1 MSRTSVRWTAPAR
14 WTALALLLSLAL
26 PPVQAAEGA
35 PATALQPG
43 TPDTMT
49 PGKVEEV
56 SSKVPGLAG
65 GGYRTRVSHGGTTV
79 PVVVVGG
86 TPYEMGLHLGRLMRA
101 EIAAFA
107 PVALQGLAA
116 EAGASPET
124 LAATWTATAAYTDD
138 RVEQELLGLAEGSG
152 VPIDVLQKLHCL
164 PLLMPYSCSSIAAWG
179 AATRDGH
186 LYQTRNLDWS
196 LELGA
201 HRVPVVVVY
210 LPVAG
215 TAHVVPTFAGFVG
228 AHCGMNAAGIVLA
241 EMGDSPRR
249 EAPYVTRAPHF
260 TTWFR
265 TLLYDAGSLSVA
277 LEAFRATPMTKRY
290 HFVFGDG
297 RAERRAI
304 KIRAHSP
311 EPAADRIRVWADNDP
326 ADELAPNVLPQ
337 VVYQDEGRGAF
348 PGLKA
353 GHGSLDAAAMVGL
366 CNRIPIKGSNVVNVV
381 FDGTDLRLWIAYAQA
396 DREAYL
402 SPYVQIDLNGLDGD
416 ADGRPDLA
424 EGAADANADGVPDFL
439 TR

>member
-1 MSRTSVRWTAPAR
+1 MGTRWLRRTGQ
-14 WTALALLLSLAL
+14 ALLLGLAL
-26 PPVQAAEGA
+26 PLARSGEEA
-35 PATALQPG
+35 PATAARPELAERTDPG
-43 TPDTMT
+43 P
-49 PGKVEEV
+49 VEAV
-56 SSKVPGLAG
+56 SSKLPGLAG
-65 GGYRTRVSHGGTTV
+65 GGYRTRVSHGGATV

-86 TPYEMGLHLGRLMRA
+86 TPYEMGLHLGRLMKA
-101 EIAAFA
+101 EVAAFA

-152 VPIDVLQKLHCL
+152 VPLDVLQKLHCL

-201 HRVPVVVVY
+201 HKVPVVVVY

-228 AHCGMNAAGIVLA
+228 AHCGMNAAGIILA

-249 EAPYVTRAPHF
+249 EAPYVIRAPHF

-265 TLLYDAGSLSVA
+265 TLLYDAGSLSAA

-297 RAERRAI
+297 RAERRAV

-311 EPAADRIRVWADNDP
+311 EAAADRIRVWADNDP

-348 PGLKA
+348 PVLKA

-381 FDGTDLRLWIAYAQA
+381 FDGTALRLWIAYAQA

-402 SPYVQIDLNGLDGD
+402 SPYVRIDLNGLDGD

-424 EGAADANADGVPDFL
+424 EGAADADADGVPDFL